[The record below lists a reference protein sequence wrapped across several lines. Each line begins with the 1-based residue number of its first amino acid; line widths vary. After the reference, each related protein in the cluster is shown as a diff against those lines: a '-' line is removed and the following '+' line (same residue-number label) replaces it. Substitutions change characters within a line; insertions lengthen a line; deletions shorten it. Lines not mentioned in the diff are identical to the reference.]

1 MKSINLRILSIL
13 LVLSLLIGSMVLPA
27 SASEYASSKETD
39 GSLDLYANHND
50 LYTNDELEQISEV
63 LSTWSTDE
71 LNDYISYLA
80 EASSSNA
87 NLRYT
92 VPTGSGQ
99 AAWLAA
105 AQILEENGYPCVA
118 ALIESSL
125 HGVDYVQNYTVAY
138 GDSGIFQTKIKTTSA
153 YATYR
158 AQLKAGTAVNGKL
171 ITFDSSENADL
182 AYSLHSCTAY
192 YTSIGAGNLKTYSWY
207 IYDVYDFAWDAEYNS
222 PLISLVNNVAY
233 LSQQMNVLQVID
245 VYIHFAPVGTL

>member
-1 MKSINLRILSIL
+1 MKSNNSRILSIV
-13 LVLSLLIGSMVLPA
+13 LVLCIMTGSMAFPA
-27 SASEYASSKETD
+27 SASEYSTTD
-39 GSLDLYANHND
+39 GAEDSIDLYTHHD
-50 LYTNDELEQISEV
+50 TLFTNDELDQLSDV

-80 EASSSNA
+80 DVSSSTA

-105 AQILEENGYPCVA
+105 SQILEENGYPCVA

-125 HGVDYVQNYTVAY
+125 YGVDYVQPYTVAY

-153 YATYR
+153 YATYCS
-158 AQLKAGTAVNGKL
+158 QLKTGTATNGKL
-171 ITFDSSENADL
+171 ITFDSDENADL

-192 YTSIGAGNLKTYSWY
+192 YTTIGVGNLKTYSWY
-207 IYDVYDFAWDAEYNS
+207 IYDIYDFAWDAEYNS

-233 LSQQMNVLQVID
+233 LSQQMDVLQVID